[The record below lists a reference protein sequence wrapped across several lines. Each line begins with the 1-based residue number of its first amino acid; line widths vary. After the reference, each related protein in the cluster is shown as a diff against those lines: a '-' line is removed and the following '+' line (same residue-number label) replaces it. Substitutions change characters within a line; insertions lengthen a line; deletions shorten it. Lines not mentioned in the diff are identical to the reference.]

1 MKRPAFF
8 YHMLLVTLLA
18 LMCSCSGSSSSSIA
32 ITSADKSSDS
42 AVTGQRLYFRVS
54 TVVDNPIAKYLWTAS
69 GGTIE
74 DKDNSNNKNYIF
86 WISPQ
91 EPGTYTVTCTI
102 RDDEGNVKAVPFTVD
117 VSSRSTK
124 LLLSQDALG
133 MAKQAGVKI
142 GGIWVSTKADSR
154 YYSFAGNTNL
164 DWGGGYDLIAV
175 QKNTYDQS
183 AYTYITLIWAAKTGD
198 NSLTY
203 YKNGMSESTTLD
215 ECSKITRLVIMDTD
229 KDVFLLIGADN
240 GLFVYY
246 PTIDTIDTSV
256 NSDVDSH
263 VYDIKVYDSGALVA
277 TEKGL
282 YKVTYND
289 SWTSELLYN
298 DNDPTYAVL
307 KDTDGNIW
315 RVIESNGAKVI
326 TCKDTA
332 LAEQPPEVID
342 SLDQDLLGH
351 VWCGKYYWDG
361 DSWHD
366 PTGIT
371 DEVKQSMISP
381 EGLAYIITTSG
392 ELFSW

>member
-1 MKRPAFF
+1 MKRPVFF
-8 YHMLLVTLLA
+8 YHMLLVVLLA

-32 ITSADKSSDS
+32 ITGADKSSDS
-42 AVTGQRLYFRVS
+42 AVTGQRLYFQVS
-54 TVVDNPIAKYLWTAS
+54 TVVDYPVAKYIWRAS

-86 WISPQ
+86 WISPE

-102 RDDEGNVKAVPFTVD
+102 IDDEGNVKAAPFSVD

-133 MAKQAGVKI
+133 MAKEDGVKI
-142 GGIWVSTKADSR
+142 GGVWVSTKDDTV
-154 YYSFAGNTNL
+154 YYCFAGNTNL
-164 DWGGGYDLIAV
+164 SWGYGYDLIAV
-175 QKNTYDQS
+175 QNTYDQS
-183 AYTYITLIWAAKTGD
+183 TYTYITLIWAAKTGE
-198 NSLTY
+198 NSLIY
-203 YKNGMSESTTLD
+203 YNNGMSESTTFN
-215 ECSKITRLVIMDTD
+215 ECSKMTRLVMDTYD
-229 KDVFLLIGADN
+229 DVLLIGADN

-246 PTIDTIDTSV
+246 PPPTDLLITTSV
-256 NSDVDSH
+256 VSH

-277 TEKGL
+277 TEYGL
-282 YKVTYND
+282 YKVYISND
-289 SWTSELLYN
+289 SWTSELLY
-298 DNDPTYAVL
+298 DETTYAVL

-326 TCKDTA
+326 TCGDTA
-332 LAEQPPEVID
+332 LAEQPQPPEVID

-351 VWCGKYYWDG
+351 VWCGKYYWDRNSH
-361 DSWHD
+361 SWHD

>member
-1 MKRPAFF
+1 MKCPVFF
-8 YHMLLVTLLA
+8 YHMLLVVLLA
-18 LMCSCSGSSSSSIA
+18 LMCSCGSSSSSIA
-32 ITSADKSSDS
+32 ITGADKSSDS
-42 AVTGQRLYFRVS
+42 AVTGQRLYFQVS
-54 TVVDNPIAKYLWTAS
+54 TVVDYPVAKYIWRAS

-86 WISPQ
+86 WISPE

-102 RDDEGNVKAVPFTVD
+102 IDDEGNVKAAPFSVD

-133 MAKQAGVKI
+133 MAKEDGVKI
-142 GGIWVSTKADSR
+142 GGVWVSTKDDTV

-164 DWGGGYDLIAV
+164 DWGYGYDLIAV
-175 QKNTYDQS
+175 DQLTY
-183 AYTYITLIWAAKTGD
+183 TIWAAKTGE

-203 YKNGMSESTTLD
+203 YKNGMSAFTTLV
-215 ECSKITRLVIMDTD
+215 ECSQITRLVMDTYD
-229 KDVFLLIGADN
+229 DVLLIGADK

-277 TEKGL
+277 TKDGL
-282 YKVTYND
+282 YKVYISND
-289 SWTSELLYN
+289 TWTSELLYN

-326 TCKDTA
+326 TCEDTA

>member
-1 MKRPAFF
+1 MKCPVFF
-8 YHMLLVTLLA
+8 YHMLLVVLLA
-18 LMCSCSGSSSSSIA
+18 LMCSCGSSSSSIA
-32 ITSADKSSDS
+32 ITGADKSSDS
-42 AVTGQRLYFRVS
+42 AVTGQRLYFQVS
-54 TVVDNPIAKYLWTAS
+54 TVVDYPVAKYIWRAS

-86 WISPQ
+86 WISPE

-102 RDDEGNVKAVPFTVD
+102 IDDEGNVKAAPFTVD

-133 MAKQAGVKI
+133 MAKEDGVKI
-142 GGIWVSTKADSR
+142 GGVWVSTKDDTV
-154 YYSFAGNTNL
+154 YYCFAGNTNL
-164 DWGGGYDLIAV
+164 DWGYGYDLIAV
-175 QKNTYDQS
+175 DQLTY
-183 AYTYITLIWAAKTGD
+183 TIWAAKTGE

-203 YKNGMSESTTLD
+203 YKNGMSAFTTLV
-215 ECSKITRLVIMDTD
+215 ECSQITRLVMDTYD
-229 KDVFLLIGADN
+229 DVLLIGADK

-277 TEKGL
+277 TKDGL
-282 YKVTYND
+282 YKVYISND
-289 SWTSELLYN
+289 TWTSELLYN

-326 TCKDTA
+326 TCEDTA

>member
-1 MKRPAFF
+1 MKCPVFF
-8 YHMLLVTLLA
+8 YHMLLVVLLA

-32 ITSADKSSDS
+32 ITGADKSSDS
-42 AVTGQRLYFRVS
+42 AVTGQRLYFQVS
-54 TVVDNPIAKYLWTAS
+54 TVVDYPVAKYIWRAS

-86 WISPQ
+86 WISPE

-102 RDDEGNVKAVPFTVD
+102 IDDEGNVKAAPFSVD

-133 MAKQAGVKI
+133 MAKEDGVKI
-142 GGIWVSTKADSR
+142 GGVWVSTQHDTR
-154 YYSFAGNTNL
+154 YYSFAGNTNIS
-164 DWGGGYDLIAV
+164 WGYGYDLIAV
-175 QKNTYDQS
+175 QNTYDQS
-183 AYTYITLIWAAKTGD
+183 TYTYITLIWAAKTGE
-198 NSLTY
+198 NSLIY
-203 YKNGMSESTTLD
+203 YNNGMSESTTFN
-215 ECSKITRLVIMDTD
+215 ECSKMTRLVMD
-229 KDVFLLIGADN
+229 KDKNVLLIGADN
-240 GLFVYY
+240 GLFAYY
-246 PTIDTIDTSV
+246 PHPTDLLITTS
-256 NSDVDSH
+256 VDSH

-277 TEKGL
+277 TKDGL

-289 SWTSELLYN
+289 TWTSELLYN

-315 RVIESNGAKVI
+315 RVIDSNGAKVI
-326 TCKDTA
+326 TCEDTA
-332 LAEQPPEVID
+332 LAEQPPEVVD